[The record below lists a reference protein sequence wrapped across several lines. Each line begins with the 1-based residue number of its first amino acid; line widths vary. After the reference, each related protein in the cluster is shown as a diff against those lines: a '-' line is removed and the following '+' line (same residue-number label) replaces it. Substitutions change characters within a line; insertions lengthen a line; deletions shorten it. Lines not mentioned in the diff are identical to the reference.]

1 MGVDTDLL
9 WTDINNNHITNTN
22 NWSYVIS
29 PSIRSINSTNDRIGL
44 DWLGTTRARFGY
56 SLGNFMPYVTG
67 GLAYGNLSA
76 SGSVA
81 NIFGYGSNGNG
92 YRNDFGTT
100 AGSNYSS
107 VKVGWAAGAG
117 GEYRVAD
124 NWSVKGE
131 YLYTQISGLNGSTNG
146 SGSSNYYCGGCTIT
160 NAISS
165 GPIFTRAT
173 MGAFGIH
180 QARIG
185 LNYHTGWLGSSPT
198 VVAKY

>member
-1 MGVDTDLL
+1 LGVDTDLL

-22 NWSYVIS
+22 NWSYVIT